1 MKKKKILY
9 CFIFARGGSKGIK
22 NKNLVKLN
30 GKPLL
35 FYSINLAKKIKSI
48 KKIFVSTDNKA
59 IAEYAKKNKVEVIKR
74 PKKLSQDNSYEI
86 EAWKHAIKFLKK
98 KKIFF
103 DIFLSLPTTS
113 PLRKKNDVIT
123 SLKML
128 NKKKTDIV
136 LTGTKS
142 KRNPWF
148 NMAMKKKNGFYRIIN
163 NNKKTIYNRQKAP
176 NVIDLTTV
184 AYVADVSYILKAK
197 SYFDGNVKV
206 NLIPSVRAVDIDDKN
221 DLYYANY
228 LLKIKK

>member
-148 NMAMKKKNGFYRIIN
+148 NMAMKKKNGFYKIIN

>member
-113 PLRKKNDVIT
+113 PLRNKNDVIT

-148 NMAMKKKNGFYRIIN
+148 NMAMKKKNGFYKIIN

>member
-1 MKKKKILY
+1 
-9 CFIFARGGSKGIK
+9 
-22 NKNLVKLN
+22 
-30 GKPLL
+30 
-35 FYSINLAKKIKSI
+35 
-48 KKIFVSTDNKA
+48 
-59 IAEYAKKNKVEVIKR
+59 
-74 PKKLSQDNSYEI
+74 
-86 EAWKHAIKFLKK
+86 
-98 KKIFF
+98 
-103 DIFLSLPTTS
+103 
-113 PLRKKNDVIT
+113 
-123 SLKML
+123 ML

-206 NLIPSVRAVDIDDKN
+206 NLIPSARAVDIDDKN
-221 DLYYANY
+221 DLNYANY

>member
-148 NMAMKKKNGFYRIIN
+148 NMAMKKKNGFYKIIN

-221 DLYYANY
+221 DLNYANY

>member
-1 MKKKKILY
+1 MKKKILY

-86 EAWKHAIKFLKK
+86 DAWKHAIKFLKK

-113 PLRKKNDVIT
+113 PLRNKNDVIT

-148 NMAMKKKNGFYRIIN
+148 NMAMKKKNGFYKIIN

>member
-1 MKKKKILY
+1 MKKKILY

-148 NMAMKKKNGFYRIIN
+148 NMAMKKKNGFYKIIN

>member
-1 MKKKKILY
+1 MKKKILY

-59 IAEYAKKNKVEVIKR
+59 IAEYAKKNKAEVIKR

-86 EAWKHAIKFLKK
+86 DAWKHAIKFLKK

-113 PLRKKNDVIT
+113 PLRNKNDVIT

-148 NMAMKKKNGFYRIIN
+148 NMAMKKKNGFYKIIN

>member
-59 IAEYAKKNKVEVIKR
+59 IAEYAKKNKAEVIKR

-148 NMAMKKKNGFYRIIN
+148 NMAMKKKNGFYKIIN

>member
-86 EAWKHAIKFLKK
+86 DAWKHAIKFLKK

-113 PLRKKNDVIT
+113 PLRNKNDVIT

-148 NMAMKKKNGFYRIIN
+148 NMAMKKKNGFYKIIN